1 MGFWWAQHLYAP
13 TRCNQCRIL
22 VLPQDH
28 LLAYS
33 FRVELGWQIFYC
45 GKNKF
50 RKWDVAQALAFPIN
64 PQIPVKFLTRKTRKK
79 SSKWCLFIL
88 GIARSTRAFSVIV
101 FNYKPNPHPSH
112 WVCPWVELWD
122 KIHTYFHNQMNAK
135 AVQLSNKL
143 RNTEV
148 RNRSIQQFLLKVKVI
163 MDSLFATGDPM
174 SSQEQLNEILQGL
187 PPESDVLVTFI
198 SRKFEL
204 LNRIPSC
211 TRIMNRE
218 PEAEHGNWNAISEYY
233 TEIRLRS
240 QQ

>member
-1 MGFWWAQHLYAP
+1 MAIIPNHKQAIDGFLVSTAP
-13 TRCNQCRIL
+13 LRTYRCNQCRIL

-50 RKWDVAQALAFPIN
+50 RKWDVAQTLAFPIN
-64 PQIPVKFLTRKTRKK
+64 PEIPVKFLTRKTHKK

-88 GIARSTRAFSVIV
+88 GIARSTRAFSVVV

-135 AVQLSNKL
+135 ACSWAINWEIQKFVIGQSNNFSLKSKSSWIL
-143 RNTEV
+143 CLQPVTHCHPKN
-148 RNRSIQQFLLKVKVI
+148 NLMRSCK
-163 MDSLFATGDPM
+163 DYR
-174 SSQEQLNEILQGL
+174 LNL
-187 PPESDVLVTFI
+187 
-198 SRKFEL
+198 
-204 LNRIPSC
+204 
-211 TRIMNRE
+211 M
-218 PEAEHGNWNAISEYY
+218 Y
-233 TEIRLRS
+233 
-240 QQ
+240 